1 MTECAAGSKLVGEST
16 SETDLA
22 NKLVNDAIEAAVLQV
37 TDDTNTSSDDEYAPN
52 SDILCGGTVSAPL
65 IERTDSTNKTTEGG
79 GGGAGKSISL

>member
-37 TDDTNTSSDDEYAPN
+37 TDDTNTSSDDEYTPN

-65 IERTDSTNKTTEGG
+65 IERTDNTNKTTEGG